1 MHKWSYKMP
10 KEQGRDNLT
19 LVCVAESK
27 RKAYF
32 SFCAMCRANYWPESI
47 IKESKIK
54 NVRFQ

>member
-1 MHKWSYKMP
+1 MYKWSYKMP

-19 LVCVAESK
+19 LICVAESK
-27 RKAYF
+27 RAAYF

-54 NVRFQ
+54 NVSF